1 MNRSSFHKVNLWLL
15 AAALIFG
22 QVGAGFFHDKHD
34 AHETVVDLDHTVLLP
49 HGEHCKIC
57 SVDWVHQFLASGSD
71 IISVQQQRVVFEP
84 TLSYSTISSSRLL
97 TKDRAPPF
105 FG

>member
-34 AHETVVDLDHTVLLP
+34 AHESIVDLNHTVLVR
-49 HGEHCKIC
+49 HGEPCNIC
-57 SVDWVHQFLASGSD
+57 SLDLVHEFLGSGSD
-71 IISVQQQRVVFEP
+71 VIWVQQQRVVFEP